1 MPYYDADP
9 SSVPSLRAR
18 LPRDR
23 IDWIDERIPRR
34 FVDRSDAM
42 RRLIEIGIEN
52 FPDDA
57 PKSEEVS
64 R

>member
-1 MPYYDADP
+1 MSYYDADP

-42 RRLIEIGIEN
+42 RRLIEIGIEH
-52 FPDDA
+52 FPDDVPSA
-57 PKSEEVS
+57 GPEAA
-64 R
+64 

>member
-1 MPYYDADP
+1 MSYYDADP

-42 RRLIEIGIEN
+42 RRLIEIGIET
-52 FPDDA
+52 FP
-57 PKSEEVS
+57 